1 MAEKTFSMH
10 MSQARGMRGG
20 RREFRRYSKFLRERQ
35 EEIERCFFKGRK
47 GFVGI
52 KRRVGKVILY

>member
-10 MSQARGMRGG
+10 ISQARGMRGG

-35 EEIERCFFKGRK
+35 EEIERCFFKERGV
-47 GFVGI
+47 FVEI
-52 KRRVGKVILY
+52 KL